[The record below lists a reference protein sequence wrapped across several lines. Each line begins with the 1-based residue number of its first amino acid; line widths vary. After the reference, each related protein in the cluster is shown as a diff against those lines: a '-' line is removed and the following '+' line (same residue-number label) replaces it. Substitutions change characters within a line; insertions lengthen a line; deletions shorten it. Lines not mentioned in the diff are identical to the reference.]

1 MIFRSEFLCLCRV
14 ECDRRRTAKLIHP
27 SSNGRSFGRTY
38 ILKTL
43 SGQMG
48 VTTFDDG
55 KTQSFGPSVCW
66 NRLSCSSVLHN
77 PHLFSAV
84 SRGSANSRDQAI
96 KEALAL
102 QECLFREPSTGS
114 PYRRSASGRRLPIA
128 EPARLA
134 TARSRSGKQ

>member
-48 VTTFDDG
+48 VTTLDDG
-55 KTQSFGPSVCW
+55 KTQSFGPFAGKRPIQLNSLVKI
-66 NRLSCSSVLHN
+66 SSGTPTFRSLLGV
-77 PHLFSAV
+77 FG
-84 SRGSANSRDQAI
+84 GSYRP
-96 KEALAL
+96 LY
-102 QECLFREPSTGS
+102 QE
-114 PYRRSASGRRLPIA
+114 RSI
-128 EPARLA
+128 
-134 TARSRSGKQ
+134 